1 VAPVVARPAPALAL
15 TLASLAAAYALAAVD
30 SLYALDAAG
39 VRAALAAGP
48 ALGVPGAWFALRFAA
63 GLALALTLGGAAVG
77 GASDALGRWGATAP
91 RRVALVAAPLALS
104 ALSLT
109 FEDALRRP
117 GFVALALGASVA
129 LAAYLRAGEAPAEP
143 PGEGWR
149 ADAPVFAVMALH
161 AAVFTHLAVERDRGL
176 WSATVDL
183 GIFKE
188 ALWHTLHGRALHSPT
203 VGYSF
208 LGEHFAPVL
217 FAVAPLYALWPT
229 SACLLLLQT
238 AAVSATGYPVYRLS
252 RELGLRRATATAL
265 VAAMLA
271 SPPLHTALLYDFH
284 MDLLALPA
292 LAWLAWALHR
302 RAWGASA
309 VSLVALVSVKE
320 DMFIPAL
327 AALGAATLA
336 GDRAV
341 AKRTAPMALA
351 ATAYCLLAITVWMK
365 RFGPPPGVPEYMH
378 DASLPAGTY
387 KFLRSYRHLVGDGG
401 PLLTLLRHP
410 LRFAAYAFSGPR
422 LTTLLNFLLPLGLLP
437 LAAGRRAVLLAP
449 LGVVLLSDNP
459 EIVAL
464 HYHYSAIQHPGLYLA
479 AAYGASA
486 VVARSRRPGRASQA
500 VAALLVAAT
509 VVTLGMH
516 PASVWAR
523 TYWRDRRAG
532 TAHSEAVDR
541 LLAHVPPE
549 APVTVTTFVGARTS
563 NRPWSAVFPR
573 GIERAE
579 WALVDLQRPPW
590 PLDTGVRDEFVRGLM
605 RGPWGAVAWES
616 GALLIHR
623 GADRARN
630 GEAIRALFARRRYE
644 VEAVEQ
650 TDFPGCVVRDPRAI
664 DGWARVVGADDP
676 RAPGRVVFGTGL
688 RLMRGRY
695 RASFRLRAVPEIDV
709 GEPIGSVDVFRPG
722 DAPLASRALAPE
734 DFPDDD
740 WRDVGVD
747 FEVTAPSTDR
757 VELRVHTA
765 RRWLLGADSIALT
778 SSDEDAVVRQMLV
791 R

>member
-1 VAPVVARPAPALAL
+1 MATARPALVATAALV
-15 TLASLAAAYALAAVD
+15 ASLAAAYALTAVD

-39 VRAALAAGP
+39 VRAAFAAGP
-48 ALGVPGAWFALRFAA
+48 ALGVPTPWFVARFAA
-63 GLALALTLGGAAVG
+63 ALAGALVLAGMAVG
-77 GASDALGRWGATAP
+77 GAPDRIGRWSATAA
-91 RRVALVAAPLALS
+91 RRVALVLGPLALA
-104 ALSLT
+104 ALSLGL
-109 FEDALRRP
+109 DDVLRRP
-117 GFVALALGASVA
+117 PAVALALGLSVA
-129 LAAYLRAGEAPAEP
+129 LATYLRRGDGAPDDPAG
-143 PGEGWR
+143 GWR
-149 ADAPVFAVMALH
+149 ADAPALAVMALH
-161 AAVFTHLAVERDRGL
+161 AAVFTWLAVERDRAL

-188 ALWHTLHGRALHSPT
+188 ALWHTLHGRVMHSPA

-217 FAVAPLYALWPT
+217 FALAPLYALWPT
-229 SACLLLLQT
+229 SALLLFVQT
-238 AAVSATGYPVYRLS
+238 AAVSATGYPVYRLA
-252 RELGLRRATATAL
+252 RELGLPRATATAL

-292 LAWLAWALHR
+292 MAGLALALHR
-302 RAWGASA
+302 RAWTAA
-309 VSLVALVSVKE
+309 CVALAALVSVKE

-327 AALGAATLA
+327 AVLGAAGLT
-336 GDRAV
+336 GDRAT
-341 AKRTAPMALA
+341 AKRVLPMALA
-351 ATAYCLLAITVWMK
+351 ATGYCLLAMLVWMK

-378 DASLPAGTY
+378 DPSLPPGTY
-387 KFLRSYRHLVGDGG
+387 KFLRSYKHLIGEGG
-401 PLLTLLRHP
+401 PLVTLLRHP
-410 LRFAAYAFSGPR
+410 LRFARYAFSEGR

-449 LGVVLLSDNP
+449 LGVIVLSDNK

-479 AAYGASA
+479 AAYGAA
-486 VVARSRRPGRASQA
+486 ALVARARRPARAAQA
-500 VAALLVAAT
+500 VAAL
-509 VVTLGMH
+509 VVTGAIVMGGMH

-532 TAHSEAVDR
+532 TPHSDAVDR
-541 LLAHVPPE
+541 LVARIPPS

-579 WALVDLQRPPW
+579 WALVDLQRPAW
-590 PLDTGVRDEFVRGLM
+590 PLDTGVRDEFLRGLM
-605 RGPWGAVAWES
+605 RGPWGAAAWES
-616 GALLIHR
+616 GALLLRR
-623 GADRARN
+623 GGDRSRN

-650 TDFPGCVVRDPRAI
+650 TDFPGCVVRDPQAS
-664 DGWARVVGADDP
+664 DGWARVVAADDP
-676 RAPGRVVFGTGL
+676 RAPGRVVYGTGL

-695 RASFRLRAVPEIDV
+695 RVTFRLRAEPQIDAS
-709 GEPIGSVDVFRPG
+709 EPIGSVDVVRAD
-722 DAPLASRALAPE
+722 DAPLARRALVAA

-740 WRDVGVD
+740 WRGIGVD

-757 VELRVHTA
+757 VELRVVTA
-765 RRWLLGADSIALT
+765 RRWLLGADEIAL
-778 SSDEDAVVRQMLV
+778 SSPDEDAVVRQMLT